1 MLFPMRFG
9 GWYAPAIATSLF
21 LHISRKYAGNLF
33 FNKILIKIV

>member
-9 GWYAPAIATSLF
+9 GWYAPVIAASLF
-21 LHISRKYAGNLF
+21 LHISRKYMGNLF